1 MAAHTIAEVQDKL
14 SNLGFY
20 NGDIDGLGGPLTAEA
35 VAKFQEMKQLTVT
48 GKLDPTT
55 LQYLFPGVPEGPKTI
70 KATIADY
77 ALNFA
82 KSKTVWAAG
91 ALVAFLVTWVQT
103 KFGLDVSPEVQNLV
117 TQGIVYAFGALIA
130 VLQTAFNSPHMT
142 TKQPG
147 VVQKPAEFK

>member
-1 MAAHTIAEVQDKL
+1 MAAHSISDVQDKL
-14 SNLGFY
+14 TNLGFY

-35 VAKFQEMKQLTVT
+35 VGKFQEMKQLPVT

-55 LQYLFPGVPEGPKTI
+55 LQYLFPGIPEGPKTI

-77 ALNFA
+77 VLNLV
-82 KSKTVWAAG
+82 KGKTAWAAA
-91 ALVAFLVTWVQT
+91 ALTALIVGWVQT
-103 KFGLDVSPEVQNLV
+103 KFGFSVPAELKDAITTILSLA
-117 TQGIVYAFGALIA
+117 GGGLILL
-130 VLQTAFNSPHMT
+130 LQAAFNSPHMT